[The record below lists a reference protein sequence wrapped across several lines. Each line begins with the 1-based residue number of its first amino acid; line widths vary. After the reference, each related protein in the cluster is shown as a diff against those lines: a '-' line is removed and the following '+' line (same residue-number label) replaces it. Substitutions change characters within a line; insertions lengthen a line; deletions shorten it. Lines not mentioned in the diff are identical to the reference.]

1 MANEHIINNDVQISG
16 SLNVS
21 QSISASAFYGDGSG
35 LLYVTASSQWNGI
48 LTGSADITGSLR
60 VDGGTV
66 DLRLATGV
74 SGSFSGSFRGN
85 GSGLTNLN
93 LNGYQASGS
102 NFTGSFSGSFV
113 GNGAGLTGITASFF
127 SGSASNAVSS
137 SYAVTASHLTG
148 IALSSSFAT
157 SASYAVTASHC
168 TLTFTSAQTAS
179 YVNPLVQD
187 VLLTGSLNITGSQA
201 ISSTLQVTGKIRSE
215 AGVEVLTTNGLYWK
229 AGNFGTTAVG
239 GVGYS
244 NGIAFYSNGLV
255 TPRMFI
261 SESGN
266 IGIATTNPSLG
277 RLHVVGNVFATSFT
291 GSLLGTASFATT
303 ASYALNGG
311 GGAVFPYTG
320 SALITGS
327 LEVTGSLSQGAGN
340 IATGDYSHAEG
351 LQSQAIGDQSH
362 AEGYTTYAVG
372 LYSHAEGVST
382 HAQAQGSHAE
392 GAGTYTYADNSHA
405 EGSGTY
411 TYGGSSHAEGSGTQT
426 YGAASH
432 AEGLNTITRGDY
444 SHAEGTMTQAIGVS
458 SHAEGYYTIAS
469 ASYSHAAGNQTVASG
484 SYQSVVG
491 QFNVSSSAQSAFII
505 GNGTSNSAR
514 SNLVFASGSTFQV
527 TGSLNVTGS
536 LTIKGA
542 PSYIYMNDN
551 AGGLWRVSVTTGGTF
566 QIESIA

>member
-48 LTGSADITGSLR
+48 LTGSADITGSLK

-113 GNGAGLTGITASFF
+113 GNGSGLTGITASFF
-127 SGSASNAVSS
+127 SGSASNAISS

-201 ISSTLQVTGKIRSE
+201 ISSTLQVTGRIRSE

-239 GVGYS
+239 GVDYS

-266 IGIATTNPSLG
+266 IGIATTTPSLG

-291 GSLLGTASFATT
+291 GSLLGTASYAVNTLSASNAQTASFVTT
-303 ASYALNGG
+303 ASHAITASYYNTSFLTPLAAFNT
-311 GGAVFPYTG
+311 FTG
-320 SALITGS
+320 SYNTGSFTGSFVGNGSGLTGVTSKWDGTRNGNAEITGS
-327 LEVTGSLSQGAGN
+327 LIVSGA
-340 IATGDYSHAEG
+340 
-351 LQSQAIGDQSH
+351 
-362 AEGYTTYAVG
+362 
-372 LYSHAEGVST
+372 
-382 HAQAQGSHAE
+382 
-392 GAGTYTYADNSHA
+392 
-405 EGSGTY
+405 
-411 TYGGSSHAEGSGTQT
+411 
-426 YGAASH
+426 
-432 AEGLNTITRGDY
+432 
-444 SHAEGTMTQAIGVS
+444 
-458 SHAEGYYTIAS
+458 
-469 ASYSHAAGNQTVASG
+469 
-484 SYQSVVG
+484 
-491 QFNVSSSAQSAFII
+491 
-505 GNGTSNSAR
+505 
-514 SNLVFASGSTFQV
+514 
-527 TGSLNVTGS
+527 

-551 AGGLWRVSVTTGGTF
+551 IGGLWRVSVTAGGTL
-566 QIESIA
+566 QIEAIA